1 MSKIHVTTFINAPI
15 ERVFNLSRSLAL
27 SKMAFKGGKE
37 QLLSSS
43 SANVVGAGETIT
55 LRAKHLGKT
64 REITARLTDFTL
76 PDGYT
81 EEQIK
86 GDMKSFRHEYHFK
99 KVDNGTI
106 MIDLLEYEGPRD
118 LPGSIAA
125 KFFLKSYFEK
135 TVKKK
140 NELVREYAE
149 SEKWKVVLT

>member
-1 MSKIHVTTFINAPI
+1 MPKIHITSFMNAPVD
-15 ERVFNLSRSLAL
+15 RVFNLSRSLTL
-27 SKMAFKGGKE
+27 SKLAFKSGKE

-43 SANVVGAGETIT
+43 SSNLVGAGETIT

-64 REITARLTDFTL
+64 REITARVTDLAL

-86 GDMKSFRHEYHFK
+86 GDLKSFRHEYHFK

-106 MIDLLEYEGPRD
+106 MIDLVEYEGPRD
-118 LPGSIAA
+118 FPGSIVG

-135 TVKKK
+135 MVKKK
-140 NELVREYAE
+140 NELIRQYAE
-149 SEKWKVVLT
+149 SEKWKAVLT